1 MGYSSW
7 GCRVGHD
14 WVINSFIFTFQGKK
28 IEEQGSYNTCQDIT
42 NNFPSFKENK
52 VVDHYE
58 GKLKD
63 FLIFISHLSYFWFFL
78 NQMKLNSPEKLIYN
92 NLKTNIH
99 HFYPDDHLMEMN

>member
-63 FLIFISHLSYFWFFL
+63 FLIFISQLKLLLVLS
-78 NQMKLNSPEKLIYN
+78 K
-92 NLKTNIH
+92 
-99 HFYPDDHLMEMN
+99 PDEIKFT

>member
-63 FLIFISHLSYFWFFL
+63 FLIFISQLKLLLVLS
-78 NQMKLNSPEKLIYN
+78 K
-92 NLKTNIH
+92 
-99 HFYPDDHLMEMN
+99 PDEIKFTWEIDL